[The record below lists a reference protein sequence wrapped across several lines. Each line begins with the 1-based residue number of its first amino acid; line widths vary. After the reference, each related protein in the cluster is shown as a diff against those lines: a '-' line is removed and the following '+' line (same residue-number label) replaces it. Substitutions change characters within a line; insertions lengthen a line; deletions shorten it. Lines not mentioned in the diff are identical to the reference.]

1 MASTDHQPL
10 SDAPVTAR
18 IRAHAS
24 NRLGAVYS
32 ALYCFWSARHA
43 TATAIQETLGAR
55 FYSTLHTFLSGRPAT
70 AIVDQQTTGTR
81 RDAYSVILFNQSTQN
96 ALINDL
102 TSSPDQ
108 LLGALLGEQAEGG
121 TDFSSAL
128 RAGEA
133 IMVENWSPERTPIMI
148 FLSDGECSVPV
159 QEIQDVC
166 RSAVRHGKPLSFHAV
181 SFGQECSN
189 HALRQMAEVALNIQ
203 NDAFRRPKLPTLPS
217 SFTTALDTVRLAE
230 AFLGIAESLRKPR
243 GSLVC

>member
-70 AIVDQQTTGTR
+70 ATVDQQTTGTR
-81 RDAYSVILFNQSTQN
+81 RDAYSVILFNKSSKN

-133 IMVENWSPERTPIMI
+133 IMVENWSPERLVTKSSA
-148 FLSDGECSVPV
+148 LCSVT
-159 QEIQDVC
+159 
-166 RSAVRHGKPLSFHAV
+166 F
-181 SFGQECSN
+181 
-189 HALRQMAEVALNIQ
+189 
-203 NDAFRRPKLPTLPS
+203 
-217 SFTTALDTVRLAE
+217 
-230 AFLGIAESLRKPR
+230 
-243 GSLVC
+243 

>member
-10 SDAPVTAR
+10 SDAPVTTR
-18 IRAHAS
+18 IRTYAP

-43 TATAIQETLGAR
+43 ATAATQETLGAR
-55 FYSTLHTFLSGRPAT
+55 FYSTLHAFLSGRPAT
-70 AIVDQQTTGTR
+70 TSTTVDQQTTSTR
-81 RDAYSVILFNQSTQN
+81 RDAYSVVLFNQSTKN
-96 ALINDL
+96 ALVNDL

-108 LLGALLGEQAEGG
+108 LLGTLLGEQADGR

-133 IMVENWSPERTPIMI
+133 IMVENWNPERLVPYPVLSVRLLSDPPTFRTPIMI

-166 RSAVRHGKPLSFHAV
+166 RSAVRHG
-181 SFGQECSN
+181 
-189 HALRQMAEVALNIQ
+189 
-203 NDAFRRPKLPTLPS
+203 
-217 SFTTALDTVRLAE
+217 
-230 AFLGIAESLRKPR
+230 
-243 GSLVC
+243 